1 MNVKV
6 YIDIYNI
13 PLRKAVVRYIVDP
26 AEAAGIGNAEEV
38 NLVVV
43 DSISENVEGA
53 RSVLIPTCE
62 DPTLAETATD
72 LDRKVYEKLV
82 NDGYLTANILGV
94 EISLRNYYA
103 DNIPMV
109 DFECEITGCDGVI
122 ARTINPFEPKDTPK
136 LPMFVWEAA
145 AAKAWETVRRFAELA
160 GKNVSALEA
169 DGE

>member
-1 MNVKV
+1 MDVKV
-6 YIDIYNI
+6 YIDMYNI
-13 PLRKAVVRYIVDP
+13 PFRKAVVRYIVDP
-26 AEAAGIGNAEEV
+26 TEATSFGTAEEI

-43 DSISENVEGA
+43 DSLPENVEGA

-62 DPTLAETATD
+62 DPALAEDATD

-82 NDGYLTANILGV
+82 DGGYLTANILGV
-94 EISLRNYYA
+94 EISLCNYYA
-103 DNIPMV
+103 NNVPMV
-109 DFECEITGCDGVI
+109 DFECEATGSDGVI

-145 AAKAWETVRRFAELA
+145 AAKAWEAVLRFTELA
-160 GKNVSALEA
+160 GKNVYALEA

>member
-1 MNVKV
+1 MDVKV

-13 PLRKAVVRYIVDP
+13 PTRKAALRYIVDP
-26 AEAAGIGNAEEV
+26 AEAASVGTAEEI

-43 DSISENVEGA
+43 DSLPGNVEGA

-62 DPTLAETATD
+62 DPALAEDATD

-94 EISLRNYYA
+94 EISLRNYYVS
-103 DNIPMV
+103 NIPMV
-109 DFECEITGCDGVI
+109 EFECEVTGCDGVI
-122 ARTINPFEPKDTPK
+122 AGTINPFEPKDTPK
-136 LPMFVWEAA
+136 LPVFVWEAA
-145 AAKAWETVRRFAELA
+145 AAKAREAVRRFTELVE
-160 GKNVSALEA
+160 KSVSALEA

>member
-1 MNVKV
+1 MDVKV

-26 AEAAGIGNAEEV
+26 AEAAGIGNAEEI

-43 DSISENVEGA
+43 DSLPGNAEGA

-62 DPTLAETATD
+62 DPALTETATD

-94 EISLRNYYA
+94 EIALHNYYA
-103 DNIPMV
+103 NNIPMV
-109 DFECEITGCDGVI
+109 NFECEVTGCDGVI
-122 ARTINPFEPKDTPK
+122 ARTINPFEPKDTPT

>member
-1 MNVKV
+1 MDIKV

-26 AEAAGIGNAEEV
+26 AEAAGIGNAEEI

-43 DSISENVEGA
+43 DSLPGNAEGA

-62 DPTLAETATD
+62 NPALAETATD

-82 NDGYLTANILGV
+82 NDGYLTADILGV
-94 EISLRNYYA
+94 EISLRNYA
-103 DNIPMV
+103 NNIPMV
-109 DFECEITGCDGVI
+109 NFECEITGCDGVI

-160 GKNVSALEA
+160 GKNASALEA